1 MTQSKAD
8 IVIDAREME
17 PPEPF
22 VRTME
27 ALDQIGPG
35 ERLLLLLMREP
46 NPLYRALD
54 LNGFAYKS
62 DRSVDGVCEILIWRK
77 AG

>member
-1 MTQSKAD
+1 
-8 IVIDAREME
+8 
-17 PPEPF
+17 
-22 VRTME
+22 ME